1 MFQPFSSQSPVESMT
16 SLPPPPRPRQRSQL
30 TYPTE
35 RSNPAPSFSSS
46 VAKPSRSKTTIE
58 KGIHRR
64 SIIKKPSFLEIDDD
78 DTDSD
83 SGLFS
88 GDAAT
93 ESFLDLARESFAS
106 SHYS

>member
-1 MFQPFSSQSPVESMT
+1 MFQPFSSQSPADSMT

-30 TYPTE
+30 TYPPE

-46 VAKPSRSKTTIE
+46 VAKPSRSKSTIE

-64 SIIKKPSFLEIDDD
+64 SIMKKPSFLEIDDS
-78 DTDSD
+78 DTDPDSD
-83 SGLFS
+83 LFS
-88 GDAAT
+88 GEAAT